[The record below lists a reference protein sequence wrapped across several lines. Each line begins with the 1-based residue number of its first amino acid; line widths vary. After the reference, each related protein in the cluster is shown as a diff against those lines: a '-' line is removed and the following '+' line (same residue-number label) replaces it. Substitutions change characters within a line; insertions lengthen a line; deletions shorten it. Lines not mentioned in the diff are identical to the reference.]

1 VTPLDIVG
9 HVVVWLG
16 VAVMVFMSVSLAA
29 TPALLKRLHL
39 ASATTTSGSLLVCA
53 GLVCLSTTWHDA
65 VKLVL
70 IGILLVAGG
79 SLGASVVARAHEAPH
94 RREPSS

>member
-1 VTPLDIVG
+1 VTPLEIVG

-16 VAVMVFMSVSLAA
+16 VVVIVFTSVTLAA

-39 ASATTTSGSLLVCA
+39 ASATSTSGSLLVCA
-53 GLVCLSTTWHDA
+53 GLMCLSTTWHDA
-65 VKLVL
+65 VKLAL

-79 SLGASVVARAHEAPH
+79 SLGASVVARAHEAPR
-94 RREPSS
+94 RRETSS